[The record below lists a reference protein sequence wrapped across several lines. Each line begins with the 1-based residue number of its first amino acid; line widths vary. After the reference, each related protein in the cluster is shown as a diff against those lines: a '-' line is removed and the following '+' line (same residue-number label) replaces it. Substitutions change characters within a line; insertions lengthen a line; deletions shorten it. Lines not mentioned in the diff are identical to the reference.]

1 MFIKLNNLKFLLMSM
16 IFMTIMLSISSLS
29 WLNMWISLEI
39 NTMSFIPLMI
49 NLNLKKTSKSM
60 IIYFL
65 IQAISSMNFLFF
77 LIYFFFMNN
86 HNFEKIFILT
96 FTLLMKMGSAPM
108 YFWFPKVMKNID
120 WMNNFMLMTW
130 QKIIPMMLIKYFF
143 EMNLFFM
150 AILMN
155 TFLSSIL
162 ALNQTNLKLIMAYSS
177 INHLGWLMMSLLM
190 NLNTWIIYFT
200 HYLLINYILCKL
212 FFLFNMK
219 YMINIF
225 FLKMK
230 IFMKIF
236 ILMNFLSLSGL
247 PPFLGFL
254 PKWIIILHLMNSKM
268 YLIMFLM
275 LMSAL
280 INIFFYIRLMTTSI
294 IISNYQMKWYLFYL
308 TPYYSTFF
316 LMNLIYT
323 VYFSILVLS
332 FLLI

>member
-1 MFIKLNNLKFLLMSM
+1 MFIKLNNLKFLYISM
-16 IFMTIMLSISSLS
+16 IFMTIMFGVSSLS
-29 WLNMWISLEI
+29 WLNTWISLEI
-39 NTMSFIPLMI
+39 NSMSFIPLMI

-77 LIYFFFMNN
+77 LIYFFFMNTYN
-86 HNFEKIFILT
+86 LEKMIIISLT
-96 FTLLMKMGSAPM
+96 LFMKMGSAPL

-130 QKIIPMMLIKYFF
+130 QKIIPMMLLKYFF
-143 EMNLFFM
+143 EMKLFFM

-155 TFLSSIL
+155 TFLSSIS
-162 ALNQTNLKLIMAYSS
+162 ALNQTNLKLIMSYSS
-177 INHLGWLMMSLLM
+177 INHMGWLMMSLLM
-190 NLNTWIIYFT
+190 NLNTWLIYFI
-200 HYLLINYILCKL
+200 HYLLINYILCKF

-236 ILMNFLSLSGL
+236 IMMNFLSLSGL

-254 PKWIIILHLMNSKM
+254 PKWLITLYMLNSKM
-268 YLIMFLM
+268 YIMMFFM

-294 IISNYQMKWYLFYL
+294 IISNYQMKWHMYYLNF
-308 TPYYSTFF
+308 YYSNFF
-316 LMNLIYT
+316 LMNLIYMI
-323 VYFSILVLS
+323 YFFLMSLS
-332 FLLI
+332 LLLI